1 MGHLFKNKNIF
12 FLGDFDYYLQW
23 SGAFVNVFAC
33 FQHFF
38 FLFGEV
44 AQLLVPSPGNE
55 PMTPAL
61 GAWSLNHGNTREVP
75 YVCFLHTVTM
85 MTRDHPKRQS

>member
-1 MGHLFKNKNIF
+1 MILITIFSGLGPLLTYLLVFNI
-12 FLGDFDYYLQW
+12 
-23 SGAFVNVFAC
+23 
-33 FQHFF
+33 FF

-75 YVCFLHTVTM
+75 YVCFLHIVTM

>member
-1 MGHLFKNKNIF
+1 MILSTIF
-12 FLGDFDYYLQW
+12 SGLGPLLTYLL
-23 SGAFVNVFAC
+23 VFN
-33 FQHFF
+33 FFFF

-61 GAWSLNHGNTREVP
+61 GAWSLNH
-75 YVCFLHTVTM
+75 
-85 MTRDHPKRQS
+85 